1 MSEVKEQV
9 KGKDLVVGQKYY
21 IKSGEGFSF
30 LGTFS
35 KKDNEYYHEP
45 SYGKSGYAHFYVFKN
60 EYREQ
65 KIIDDDG
72 SETFYKT
79 V

>member
-30 LGTFS
+30 LGNFS
-35 KKDNEYYHEP
+35 RKDSEYYHEP
-45 SYGKSGYAHFYVFKN
+45 SYTTSGTAHFYVFKN
-60 EYREQ
+60 EHREQ
-65 KIIDDDG
+65 RIRDYDG

>member
-9 KGKDLVVGQKYY
+9 KGKDLVVDQKYY

-35 KKDNEYYHEP
+35 RKDSEYYDKP
-45 SYGKSGYAHFYVFKN
+45 SYGKSGNAYFYVFKN

-65 KIIDDDG
+65 RIRDYDG